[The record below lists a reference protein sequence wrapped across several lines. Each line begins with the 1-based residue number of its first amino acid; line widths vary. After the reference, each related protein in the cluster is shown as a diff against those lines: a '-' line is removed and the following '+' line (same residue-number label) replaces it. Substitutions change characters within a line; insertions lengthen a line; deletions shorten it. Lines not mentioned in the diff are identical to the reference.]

1 MLKMERAVFE
11 VLGDFRSEALGLEYL
26 LELGPKSRKFVSH
39 PSPPREIGDQPRR
52 TSAKIRSGTA
62 QGRPLGANQK
72 MQLTSHLESA
82 VGR

>member
-39 PSPPREIGDQPRR
+39 PSPREK
-52 TSAKIRSGTA
+52 SASRDELARKFVL
-62 QGRPLGANQK
+62 GRHKA
-72 MQLTSHLESA
+72 A
-82 VGR
+82 R

>member
-1 MLKMERAVFE
+1 VLKMERVVFE
-11 VLGDFRSEALGLEYL
+11 GLGDFRSEALGLEYL

-39 PSPPREIGDQPRR
+39 PSPREIGDQPRR

-72 MQLTSHLESA
+72 MQLTSHLENA
-82 VGR
+82 VRR